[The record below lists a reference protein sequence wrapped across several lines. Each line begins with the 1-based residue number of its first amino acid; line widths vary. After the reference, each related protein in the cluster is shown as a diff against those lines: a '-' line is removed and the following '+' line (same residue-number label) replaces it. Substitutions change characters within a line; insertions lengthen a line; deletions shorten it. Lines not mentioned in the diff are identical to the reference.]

1 MCGPLLTCLSHAG
14 LGKRPPFS
22 VPPSLTGAS
31 WGSSQAVSWMSVS
44 PDVLWKV
51 GAGGD
56 ALAAPPVA
64 GGVPSVPWRER
75 SQGCVGRLGAHVQ
88 GGAKFEGHCFKER
101 GPF

>member
-1 MCGPLLTCLSHAG
+1 MTCLSHAG

-64 GGVPSVPWRER
+64 GSVPSVPWRER
-75 SQGCVGRLGAHVQ
+75 SQGCVGRLRAHVQ

>member
-1 MCGPLLTCLSHAG
+1 MAW
-14 LGKRPPFS
+14 GKRPPFS
-22 VPPSLTGAS
+22 VLPSLTGVS

-51 GAGGD
+51 GAHARGAGGD